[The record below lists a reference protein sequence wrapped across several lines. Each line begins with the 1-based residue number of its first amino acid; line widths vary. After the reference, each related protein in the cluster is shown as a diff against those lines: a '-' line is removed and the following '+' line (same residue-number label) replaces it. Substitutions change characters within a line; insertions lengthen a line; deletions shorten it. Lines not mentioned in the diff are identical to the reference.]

1 MVPKPSIPDRVAP
14 PSRRITKPIILLGSG
29 RSGTTL
35 LGQILMRHPEVAY
48 WGEPRPVWMYG
59 HAYRRHHELGAED
72 LTPRIARTIDR
83 RFARFLAASGRSRFA
98 EKTPSNCLRI
108 PFIHALYPDCKIVNI
123 IRDGREVAGGMLRM
137 QRVGADPARVMARV
151 FETPL
156 WEWPA
161 YVPMFFRTVWR
172 TKVLGKTST
181 HWGVKPAGWQEWLK
195 LPPHLSAAR
204 QWMRLV
210 ETSIRHGRALPT
222 ENYLELRYE
231 RLIREPAESVAEII
245 EFAELPAREELID
258 YALSEIDP
266 SRAAK
271 TILNLS
277 EQQRHEA
284 EAEMSPLLRE
294 LGYLD
299 ASPST
304 HPADSS

>member
-108 PFIHALYPDCKIVNI
+108 PFIHSLYPDCKIVNI

-231 RLIREPAESVAEII
+231 RLIRDPARLVAEMI
-245 EFAELPAREELID
+245 EFAELPARDEPID
-258 YALSEIDP
+258 YALCEINP
-266 SRAAK
+266 SRAGK
-271 TILNLS
+271 TLLNLS
-277 EQQRHEA
+277 EQQRRDA
-284 EAEMSPLLRE
+284 EAEMSRLLRE

>member
-1 MVPKPSIPDRVAP
+1 MA
-14 PSRRITKPIILLGSG
+14 RRIVKPIILLGSG

-35 LGQILMRHPEVAY
+35 LGRILAHHPDVAY
-48 WGEPRPVWMYG
+48 WVEPRPVWMYG
-59 HAYRRHHELGAED
+59 HAYRRHHELGVED
-72 LTPRIARTIDR
+72 LTPRIARNIDL

-108 PFIHALYPDCKIVNI
+108 PFIHALYPDCRIVNI

-137 QRVGADPARVMARV
+137 RKVGADPGRVMARV

-172 TKVLGKTST
+172 TKVLRRTST
-181 HWGVKPAGWQEWLK
+181 HWGVKPAGWQQWLD

-210 ETSIRHGRALPT
+210 ETSTRHGRVLPT

-231 RLIREPAESVAEII
+231 RLIREPAELVAEVV
-245 EFAELPAREELID
+245 EFTELPARNEPID
-258 YALSEIDP
+258 YALGEVDP
-266 SRAAK
+266 SRAGK

-277 EQQRHEA
+277 EQQRCEA

-304 HPADSS
+304 HLADSS